1 MNVEEFPSF
10 LLDSKTQKKLSG
22 NSIAASVFPCS
33 RMSST
38 RIDFIQTLKAHSHGG
53 GKWFRVLCKEMLDDE
68 KVQPFSQNVIHE
80 STPRAEHGQPAAKA
94 AALYDDD
101 DCVAYDLNMKLNSN

>member
-1 MNVEEFPSF
+1 
-10 LLDSKTQKKLSG
+10 
-22 NSIAASVFPCS
+22 
-33 RMSST
+33 
-38 RIDFIQTLKAHSHGG
+38 
-53 GKWFRVLCKEMLDDE
+53 MLDDE

-80 STPRAEHGQPAAKA
+80 STPRAQHGQPAAEA

>member
-10 LLDSKTQKKLSG
+10 LLVSNTQKK
-22 NSIAASVFPCS
+22 NSVGKFHHSECFSLFAHELH
-33 RMSST
+33 

-53 GKWFRVLCKEMLDDE
+53 GKWFRVLCKE

-80 STPRAEHGQPAAKA
+80 PTPRAQHGQPAAKA